1 MKSRK
6 NGGKS
11 IEEIG
16 RWIYKPEYGRFK
28 DQKGNEFFL
37 EKRLNKLL
45 RLLVERKETIIKRS
59 DLIEL
64 VWKDVQVNEES
75 LTKGVFDLRKV
86 LKKQGVTEIEISTIR
101 NIGYQLHIIEVI
113 EGQSKE
119 SRLLKLVL
127 KTAIYCLVLI
137 SFAIVIIRAIRYEN

>member
-6 NGGKS
+6 NGGQS

-28 DQKGNEFFL
+28 DRKGNEFFL

-45 RLLVERKETIIKRS
+45 RLLIERKETIIKRS
-59 DLIEL
+59 ELLEL

-75 LTKGVFDLRKV
+75 LTKGVFDLRKL
-86 LKKQGVTEIEISTIR
+86 LKKEGVTEIEITTIR
-101 NIGYQLHIIEVI
+101 NIGYRLHIIED
-113 EGQSKE
+113 QSKE
-119 SRLLKLVL
+119 SRLLKWVL

>member
-1 MKSRK
+1 MKARK

-16 RWIYKPEYGRFK
+16 RWVYKPEYGRFK
-28 DQKGNEFFL
+28 NQKGNEFFL

-45 RLLVERKETIIKRS
+45 RLLIERKETIIKRS
-59 DLIEL
+59 ELLEL

-75 LTKGVFDLRKV
+75 LTKGVFDLRKL
-86 LKKQGVTEIEISTIR
+86 LKKEGVTEIEITTIR
-101 NIGYQLHIIEVI
+101 NIGYRLHIIED
-113 EGQSKE
+113 QSKE
-119 SRLLKLVL
+119 SRLLKWVL